1 MYCIVIKKHLYL
13 QNKNTTD
20 MKMTV
25 NINLAGM
32 PFVID
37 DDAYRVLKNYIDDIA
52 SRLKNNAEESL
63 SDIECRIAEI
73 FRDKGVDGFRVV
85 TLSNVREAMSIIGS
99 PDIFGE
105 GRVFMKPESETK
117 RLLRDPD
124 NRILGG
130 VCSGVALYFGLDTVL
145 IRLALVLLLF
155 LGGVSFL
162 MYIIAWIVIPKAS
175 TPQDFA
181 VLEEMRKRK
190 K

>member
-1 MYCIVIKKHLYL
+1 
-13 QNKNTTD
+13 

-37 DDAYRVLKNYIDDIA
+37 EDAYRVLKNYIDDIA
-52 SRLKNNAEESL
+52 VRLKNNEEESL
-63 SDIECRIAEI
+63 PDIECRIAEI

-85 TLSNVREAMSIIGS
+85 TLSNVREAISIIGT

-105 GRVFMKPESETK
+105 GRTYVKPELETDAK
-117 RLLRDPD
+117 RLLRDPE
-124 NRILGG
+124 NSILGG

-145 IRLALVLLLF
+145 IRLSLVLLLF

-162 MYIIAWIVIPKAS
+162 VYIIAWIVIPKAS
-175 TPQDFA
+175 TPDDFA
-181 VLEEMRKRK
+181 VLNEMRKRK

>member
-1 MYCIVIKKHLYL
+1 
-13 QNKNTTD
+13 

-37 DDAYRVLKNYIDDIA
+37 DDAYRVLKNYIDEIA
-52 SRLKNNAEESL
+52 SRLRGSSDESL

-73 FRDKGVDGFRVV
+73 FREKGVDGYRVV
-85 TLSNVREAMSIIGS
+85 TLSNVREAMALIGS
-99 PDIFGE
+99 PDVFGE
-105 GRVFMKPESETK
+105 GKTCTNPDLPDR

-130 VCSGVALYFGLDTVL
+130 VCSGVALYFGLDTTL
-145 IRLALVLLLF
+145 IRIAWVLLLF

-162 MYIIAWIVIPKAS
+162 IYIIAWIVMPKPS
-175 TPQDFA
+175 TPEDFA
-181 VLEEMRKRK
+181 LLQEMRKNK
-190 K
+190 I